1 MDETAGHGPFPD
13 VTARRWVRSPDDA
26 LALLD
31 ALFDDAADR
40 WSDRAGAAWWD
51 AFYAHRGRAVPF
63 FRDAPDESLVAW
75 QDAGW
80 LGVGPATT
88 VLELGCGPGRNAVWL
103 ARQGAGVHAL
113 DLSPEALAWGRER
126 ATAAGVDVRFERAD
140 VLRWDPPAGGY
151 DVVVDSG
158 CFHHLPPH
166 RRITYL
172 ALLRRALRP
181 GGRFA
186 LACFAVGG
194 PDGVTGT
201 SVTDRELYRSGGL
214 GGGLAY
220 TDDDLRSV
228 FEELTPVE
236 VRRMRDLP
244 DDAPS
249 FGRDFLWA
257 ALFRAGAGA

>member
-1 MDETAGHGPFPD
+1 MHDIAGQRPDPGP
-13 VTARRWVRSPDDA
+13 ARARWVRTVDDA
-26 LALLD
+26 LDLLD
-31 ALFDDAADR
+31 TLFDEAADR
-40 WSDRAGAAWWD
+40 WSDRGGTAWWD
-51 AFYAHRGRAVPF
+51 ALYGNRDRGIPF

-75 QDAGW
+75 QDAGR
-80 LGVGPATT
+80 LGVGSGTA

-103 ARQGAGVHAL
+103 ARQGADVHAL

-126 ATAAGVDVRFERAD
+126 ADAAGVEVRFERAD
-140 VLRWDPPAGGY
+140 VLRWTPPPAGY

-166 RRITYL
+166 RRVTYL

-186 LACFAVGG
+186 LACFAAGG

-201 SVTDRELYRSGGL
+201 SASDLDLYRTGSL

-220 TDDDLRSV
+220 TGDDLRGI
-228 FEELTPVE
+228 FEALTPVE
-236 VRRMRDLP
+236 LRRMRDLP
-244 DDAPS
+244 DDAAA

-257 ALFRAGAGA
+257 ALFRA

>member
-1 MDETAGHGPFPD
+1 MDVGR
-13 VTARRWVRSPDDA
+13 RRWVRSPEDA
-26 LALLD
+26 LDLLD
-31 ALFDDAADR
+31 TLFDEAADR
-40 WSDRAGAAWWD
+40 WSDRGGTAWWD
-51 AFYAHRGRAVPF
+51 AFYAHREHPIPF

-75 QDAGW
+75 QEAGL
-80 LGVGPATT
+80 LGARAGAS

-103 ARQGAGVHAL
+103 ARQGSAVHAL

-126 ATAAGVDVRFERAD
+126 AEAAGVDVRFERTD
-140 VLRWDPPAGGY
+140 VLRWTPPADGF

-166 RRITYL
+166 RRVTYL

-186 LACFAVGG
+186 LACFAADG

-201 SVTDRELYRSGGL
+201 VASDLELYRTGSL

-220 TDDDLRSV
+220 TDDDLRTL
-228 FEELTPVE
+228 FAELTPVE
-236 VRRMRDLP
+236 IRRMRDLP
-244 DDAPS
+244 DDAPT

-257 ALFRAGAGA
+257 ALFQA

>member
-1 MDETAGHGPFPD
+1 MRTA
-13 VTARRWVRSPDDA
+13 DDA
-26 LALLD
+26 LDLLD
-31 ALFDDAADR
+31 HLFDQAADR
-40 WSDRAGAAWWD
+40 WSERGGAAWWD
-51 AFYAHRGRAVPF
+51 GFYADRVRGIPF

-75 QDAGW
+75 QEAGL
-80 LGVGPATT
+80 LGVTQGTT

-103 ARQGAGVHAL
+103 ARHGAAVHAL
-113 DLSPEALAWGRER
+113 DLSPEALEWGKER

-140 VLRWDPPAGGY
+140 VLRWQPPAGGY

-166 RRITYL
+166 RRVTYL

-201 SVTDRELYRSGGL
+201 VASDLDLYRSGSL

-220 TDDDLRSV
+220 TDDDLRAV
-228 FEELTPVE
+228 FADLTAVE

-244 DDAPS
+244 DDAAA

-257 ALFRAGAGA
+257 ALFSA

>member
-1 MDETAGHGPFPD
+1 MNEGAVQQVDPQARP
-13 VTARRWVRSPDDA
+13 RRWVRAVDDA
-26 LALLD
+26 LDLLD
-31 ALFDDAADR
+31 TLFDEAADR
-40 WSDRAGAAWWD
+40 WSDRGGAAWWD
-51 AFYAHRGRAVPF
+51 DFYADRGRPVPF
-63 FRDAPDESLVAW
+63 FRDAPDESLLAW
-75 QDAGW
+75 QRAGLLDAAPGT
-80 LGVGPATT
+80 A

-103 ARQGAGVHAL
+103 AQQGASVHAL

-126 ATAAGVDVRFERAD
+126 ADAAGVAVRFERAD
-140 VLRWDPPAGGY
+140 VLRWSPPADGY
-151 DVVVDSG
+151 DLVVDSG

-201 SVTDRELYRSGGL
+201 SASDLDLYRAGSL

-220 TDDDLRSV
+220 TEDDLRAL
-228 FEELTPVE
+228 FTGLTPVE
-236 VRRMRDLP
+236 IRRMRDLP
-244 DDAPS
+244 DDAPT

-257 ALFRAGAGA
+257 ALFRA